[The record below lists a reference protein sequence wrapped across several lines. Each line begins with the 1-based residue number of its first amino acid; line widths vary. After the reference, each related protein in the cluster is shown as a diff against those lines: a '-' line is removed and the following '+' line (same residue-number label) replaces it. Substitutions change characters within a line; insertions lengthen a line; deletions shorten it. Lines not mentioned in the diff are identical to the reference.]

1 MERVLVPFTIPISG
15 SRPGLTSFKLEVDGS
30 FFACFPESLVQDGEF
45 KVEMILDKRQDMSIL
60 TMTFTGHICTNCDRC
75 EAEIQ
80 LPIHGSSTLIIKYGE
95 TFLEEDD
102 VVVLP
107 PDMLEF
113 NTARFVYESIVLAI
127 PFRHI
132 YNCEMDDPLPC
143 DMEVLDYLERNENEF
158 RQNDPIEEPSPFSE
172 LKNKINKN

>member
-15 SRPGLTSFKLEVDGS
+15 SRQGLTSFKLEVDGA
-30 FFACFPESLVQDGEF
+30 FFSCFSESLVQEGEF

-60 TMTFTGHICTNCDRC
+60 TMTFAGHICTNCDRC

-80 LPIHGSSTLIIKYGE
+80 LPIYGSSTLIIKYGD

-113 NTARFVYESIVLAI
+113 NSARFVYESIVLAI

-132 YNCEMDDPLPC
+132 YDCEMDDPLPC
-143 DMEVLDYLERNENEF
+143 DMEVLDYLESNEKKF